1 MSGSR
6 RVSRTPCAW
15 RMELLKVLATQVAV
29 AVGLSIAASLACA
42 ADPRDK
48 VTEEVIV
55 EGTRL
60 EIEKRAYTFVTG
72 VTHDGYR
79 NKSLARWN
87 SPICPLVAG
96 IPIDQGE
103 FILRGISQAALAAG
117 ASLGPETCKANF
129 HVVVTTDPDQL
140 MVLWRKRALQLLGGE
155 SQTAVSRVMGTPRP
169 IRIWYNAQEACGG
182 GWTTTADAGTLG
194 QMFLGGGCGLPGS
207 HLVFTA
213 VRPISSVLV
222 LVDFDDVKEMKLGA
236 LTDYISMVGLAQVD
250 LDGNWGDAP
259 TVLRLFSNSADAAAQ
274 RMSAWDRSFLKAL
287 YSTPQKSRFQRS
299 EIARSMVRDFVKE

>member
-1 MSGSR
+1 MR
-6 RVSRTPCAW
+6 RES
-15 RMELLKVLATQVAV
+15 LKVLCRHVAAAV
-29 AVGLSIAASLACA
+29 ALSFAVALACA
-42 ADPRDK
+42 AAPNK

-79 NKSLARWN
+79 TKSLARWN

-96 IPIDQGE
+96 IPVDQGE

-117 ASLGPETCKANF
+117 APLGSEKCKANL
-129 HVVVTTDPDQL
+129 HVVVTSDPDQL
-140 MVLWRKRALQLLGGE
+140 MVLWRKRAPQLFGSE
-155 SQTAVSRVMGTPRP
+155 SRAAVRRVMGKPRP
-169 IRIWYNAQEACGG
+169 IRIWYNAQEACGE
-182 GWTTTADAGTLG
+182 GWTATAGGGALA
-194 QMFLGGGCGLPGS
+194 QMFVGGGCRGTGTNLK
-207 HLVFTA
+207 FTA
-213 VRPISSVLV
+213 VRPISSVIV
-222 LVDFDDVKEMKLGA
+222 LVDFDDVKAMKLGA

-274 RMSAWDRSFLKAL
+274 RMSSWDCSFLKAL
-287 YSTPQKSRFQRS
+287 YSTSQNSPFQRS
-299 EIARSMVRDFVKE
+299 EMARSMVRDFVKE